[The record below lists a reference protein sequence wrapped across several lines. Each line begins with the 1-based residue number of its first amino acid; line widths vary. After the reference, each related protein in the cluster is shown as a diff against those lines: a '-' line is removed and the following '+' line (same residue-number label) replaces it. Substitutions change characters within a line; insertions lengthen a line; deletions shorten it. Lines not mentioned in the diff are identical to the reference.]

1 MGAMPRPIEDEAVV
15 REVLP
20 EDTGE
25 VQLVPHPGG
34 ERPDP
39 RLPPVGP
46 ERGEGVQDALERE
59 RRVVVMND
67 GGEIPLVD
75 ACLLEAV
82 VGRTRGEAPV
92 AGDAGEPSRGNAG

>member
-1 MGAMPRPIEDEAVV
+1 MGAMPRPVEDEAVV

-20 EDTGE
+20 DETGE
-25 VQLVPHPGG
+25 MQLVPQPGG
-34 ERPDP
+34 ERPAP

-46 ERGEGVQDALERE
+46 ERGEGVQHALERE
-59 RRVVVMND
+59 SCVVVKDD

-82 VGRTRGEAPV
+82 VGRAGGEAPV
-92 AGDAGEPSRGNAG
+92 AGDAREAR